1 MIVPCVSKQTDGM
14 AGSALCQSNS
24 IWVWTFLL
32 TFLVDLDLQVQPDLD
47 ELPVNMEDNEDA
59 ESTKSEVKLGKLQF
73 SLDYDFQK
81 GEVRLSSVPGG
92 MLFTVIAVENAKH

>member
-1 MIVPCVSKQTDGM
+1 MHPGVFVP
-14 AGSALCQSNS
+14 
-24 IWVWTFLL
+24 
-32 TFLVDLDLQVQPDLD
+32 QVQPDLD

-81 GEVRLSSVPGG
+81 GEVGS
-92 MLFTVIAVENAKH
+92 LFIFIYMSDVCTFPFRYFSYVVDPTECIL